1 MLKEKIQND
10 LKDSLKT
17 GDKTKRLVL
26 GMLNASIKNRE
37 LLKRGQLSK
46 TVSDTIELEK
56 QSQLNDE
63 EVLEVIT
70 SEVKK
75 RKESIEQFKLG
86 GRQELVEKESAELE
100 NLLGYLPEQLSED
113 QIKQE
118 VQQAIT
124 GLGINPDD
132 SVSGP
137 RPERRGDMGKIIG
150 AVMAKLK
157 GRADGT
163 VVSKI
168 VKEMLSSN

>member
-1 MLKEKIQND
+1 MLKEKIQQD
-10 LKDSLKT
+10 LKDSLKS
-17 GDKTKRLVL
+17 GDKNKRLVL

-37 LLKRGQLSK
+37 LIKRGQLSK
-46 TVSDTIELEK
+46 TIVDIIELEK

-63 EVLEVIT
+63 EILEVIS

-86 GRQELVEKESAELE
+86 GRQELVDKESTELE
-100 NLLGYLPEQLSED
+100 SLTGYLPEQLSED

-118 VQQAIT
+118 IQAVIT
-124 GLGINPDD
+124 QTGAK
-132 SVSGP
+132 
-137 RPERRGDMGKIIG
+137 EMKDMGKVIG
-150 AVMAKLK
+150 AVMVKIK

-168 VKEMLSSN
+168 VKELLVK